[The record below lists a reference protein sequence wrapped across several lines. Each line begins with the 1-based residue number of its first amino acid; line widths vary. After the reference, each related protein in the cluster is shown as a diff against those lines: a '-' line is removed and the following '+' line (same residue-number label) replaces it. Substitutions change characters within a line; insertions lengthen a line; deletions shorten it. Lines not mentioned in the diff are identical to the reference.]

1 MPFSWKARWMM
12 TSSRS
17 PELDGRTGSFHFGA
31 AAWARLIALCSA
43 LLFEGMSLSG
53 INVQTADIGA
63 ALHLAP
69 DTLQLVASAFLT
81 SYAGFLLLGGR
92 WTDSFGARRIFL
104 WGVTVFGLGSLAA
117 ALAQNAA
124 EIIAA
129 RCVQGIGS
137 ALTAPAAVALI
148 VHAFPEGRPRSR
160 ALGIFGA
167 MGAVGFSLGLVMSG
181 LLTEVFDW
189 RWVFATYVP
198 LSAVVVLAVALLV
211 GPAPRSENRAG
222 WPPAVLGT
230 AGLLLTVYEV
240 GRIGTAP
247 AFELVIVIAAGV
259 FLLAAFLRLQA
270 RSDHPLLPLEL
281 LLDRRM
287 LLASVGLGG
296 MFAAIGGAMFV
307 VGTELQQVGGRTAF
321 EVGLSFLPQGI
332 TVSIVSLFSGRLLNR
347 LTPRLTVVAALIAL
361 TAGMVFYTQ
370 VLTGAYLAVFL
381 PACLLVGTS
390 IAAMYPAALTLASTS
405 ATAREQGT
413 ASGLLITGQQAG
425 GALGVAAT
433 TGAQTVA
440 GSVSAALWTA
450 VAIAALALAA
460 CTALALRHPGRPP
473 MS

>member
-1 MPFSWKARWMM
+1 MM

-17 PELDGRTGSFHFGA
+17 PELADQPGLFHFGV
-31 AAWARLIALCSA
+31 AAWGRLIALCSA

-53 INVQTADIGA
+53 INVQTADIGN

-92 WTDSFGARRIFL
+92 WTDAFGARRIFL
-104 WGVTVFGLGSLAA
+104 WGVTVFGLGSLGA
-117 ALAQNAA
+117 ALAQNAV
-124 EIIAA
+124 EIISA

-160 ALGIFGA
+160 ALGVFGA

-181 LLTEVFDW
+181 LLTEVFNW

-198 LSAVVVLAVALLV
+198 LTAVVVLAVALLI
-211 GPAPRSENRAG
+211 GPAPRSAIRAG

-247 AFELVIVIAAGV
+247 AIELVVVIAAGIV
-259 FLLAAFLRLQA
+259 LLAAFLRLQA
-270 RSDHPLLPLEL
+270 RSAHPLLPLRI

-307 VGTELQQVGGRTAF
+307 VGTELQQAGGHTAF
-321 EVGLSFLPQGI
+321 DVGLSFLPQGI
-332 TVSIVSLFSGRLLNR
+332 TVSIISLFSGRLMNK
-347 LTPRLTVVAALIAL
+347 LTPSVTVVASLTALA
-361 TAGMVFYTQ
+361 AGMVLYTQ

-381 PACLLVGTS
+381 PACVLVGTS
-390 IAAMYPAALTLASTS
+390 IAAMYPAALTLAGNS
-405 ATAREQGT
+405 ATAQEQGT
-413 ASGLLITGQQAG
+413 ASGLLITAQQAG
-425 GALGVAAT
+425 GALGVAAA
-433 TGAQTVA
+433 TGAQTLA
-440 GSVSAALWTA
+440 GSVSAAMWTTT
-450 VAIAALALAA
+450 AIAALALIGCA
-460 CTALALRHPGRPP
+460 ALAVRHPGRSVAPP
-473 MS
+473 PP

>member
-1 MPFSWKARWMM
+1 M

-17 PELDGRTGSFHFGA
+17 PGLADRTSPFRFGA
-31 AAWARLIALCSA
+31 AAWIRLIALCSA

-53 INVQTADIGA
+53 INVQTADIGI

-69 DTLQLVASAFLT
+69 DTLQFVASAFLT
-81 SYAGFLLLGGR
+81 SYAGFLLLGGQ

-104 WGVTVFGLGSLAA
+104 CGVTVFGLGSLGA

-124 EIIAA
+124 EIIGA
-129 RCVQGIGS
+129 RCVQGLGS

-148 VHAFPEGRPRSR
+148 VHAFPEGRPRNR

-181 LLTEVFDW
+181 LLTEMFNW

-198 LSAVVVLAVALLV
+198 LSALVVLVVALLIA
-211 GPAPRSENRAG
+211 PAPRSENRAG

-247 AFELVIVIAAGV
+247 TIELVLVIAAGV
-259 FLLAAFLRLQA
+259 LFLAAFLRIQT
-270 RSDHPLLPLEL
+270 RSDHPLLPLRI

-307 VGTELQQVGGRTAF
+307 VGTELQQDGGRTAF
-321 EVGLSFLPQGI
+321 DVGLSFLPQGI
-332 TVSIVSLFSGRLLNR
+332 TVSIVSVFSGRLLSR
-347 LTPRLTVVAALIAL
+347 LTPRLTVVVAVTAL
-361 TAGMVFYTQ
+361 TAGMVLYTQ

-381 PACLLVGTS
+381 PACVLVGTS
-390 IAAMYPAALTLASTS
+390 IAAMYPAALTLAGSS
-405 ATAREQGT
+405 ATAQEQGT
-413 ASGLLITGQQAG
+413 ASGLLITAQQAG

-433 TGAQTVA
+433 TGAQTMA
-440 GSVSAALWTA
+440 GSVSAAMWTA
-450 VAIAALALAA
+450 TALAALALIG
-460 CTALALRHPGRPP
+460 CIALALRHPGQSDSPPRP
-473 MS
+473 